1 MKNSKE
7 LFIAW
12 LLHKELKMNTIS
24 IISVSV
30 AVLGLIFST
39 IWNIINAKRATDKD
53 YQNLIQLIKKE
64 SIEQG
69 ETKVLFE
76 QMSNSLKQIVED
88 NKKINE
94 RIYNLTER
102 ISLLEH
108 DKYGTE
114 NILKQI
120 QSVDQKANLAHQRID
135 TIIHDLSLK
144 EKNE

>member
-1 MKNSKE
+1 
-7 LFIAW
+7 
-12 LLHKELKMNTIS
+12 MNAIS

-39 IWNIINAKRATDKD
+39 IWNIINTKKATDKE

-108 DKYGTE
+108 DKYGIE
-114 NILKQI
+114 NVLKQI
-120 QSVDQKANLAHQRID
+120 QSVDQKASLAHQRID
-135 TIIHDLSLK
+135 TIIRDLNMK

>member
-1 MKNSKE
+1 
-7 LFIAW
+7 
-12 LLHKELKMNTIS
+12 MNTIS
-24 IISVSV
+24 IISVCI
-30 AVLGLIFST
+30 AVLSLIFST
-39 IWNIINAKRATDKD
+39 FWNILNAKKARDKE
-53 YQNLIQLIKKE
+53 YQSLIQLIKKE

-69 ETKVLFE
+69 ETKILFE

-102 ISLLEH
+102 IALLEH

-114 NILKQI
+114 NVLKQI

-135 TIIHDLSLK
+135 TLIHDFGVK
-144 EKNE
+144 EKHE

>member
-1 MKNSKE
+1 MKNLKE

-76 QMSNSLKQIVED
+76 HMSNSLKQIVED
-88 NKKINE
+88 NKKINK
-94 RIYNLTER
+94 RIYNLIER
-102 ISLLEH
+102 IRLKEH
-108 DKYGTE
+108 NKYVLD
-114 NILKQI
+114 NVLKQI
-120 QSVDQKANLAHQRID
+120 
-135 TIIHDLSLK
+135 
-144 EKNE
+144 

>member
-1 MKNSKE
+1 
-7 LFIAW
+7 
-12 LLHKELKMNTIS
+12 MNAIS

-30 AVLGLIFST
+30 AVLSLILST
-39 IWNIINAKRATDKD
+39 IWNITNAKKATEKE
-53 YQNLIQLIKKE
+53 YQNLIQLIKKD

-102 ISLLEH
+102 ITLLEH

-114 NILKQI
+114 NVLKQI
-120 QSVDQKANLAHQRID
+120 QSVDQKCNLAHQRID
-135 TIIHDLSLK
+135 TLIHDYGLK
-144 EKNE
+144 EEK

>member
-1 MKNSKE
+1 
-7 LFIAW
+7 
-12 LLHKELKMNTIS
+12 MNAIS

-39 IWNIINAKRATDKD
+39 IWNIINTKKATDKE

-114 NILKQI
+114 NVLKQI

-135 TIIHDLSLK
+135 TIIRDLSLK